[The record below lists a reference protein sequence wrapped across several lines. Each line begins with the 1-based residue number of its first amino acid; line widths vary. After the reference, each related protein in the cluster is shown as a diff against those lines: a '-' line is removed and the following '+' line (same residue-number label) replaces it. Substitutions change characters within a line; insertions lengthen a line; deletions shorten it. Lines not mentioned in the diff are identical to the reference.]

1 MRVQKRNDRNIRI
14 KFVYA
19 ARVGLMSIITGALG
33 GCGYLTA
40 HVRGL
45 TPLNQNEH
53 GESTPVDVRFY
64 QLRRSDH
71 FRAATVEQL
80 WLADGPTLA
89 TDLIGERVVATVYP
103 GTVEQQ
109 PFDVA
114 LGHRAG
120 DTEFIGVLL
129 MCRHGDA
136 RDARVAIVRADD
148 LDNRLLE
155 LSGCSIAVRDPEGG
169 AVGSSRGAQP
179 AGGHRSIADPSG
191 ANASSGKG
199 ASR

>member
-1 MRVQKRNDRNIRI
+1 MTVL
-14 KFVYA
+14 A
-19 ARVGLMSIITGALG
+19 LACGHLG

-45 TPLNQNEH
+45 TPLNLNEH

-80 WLADGPTLA
+80 WLADGPTLT
-89 TDLIGERVVATVYP
+89 TDLIGERVVATIYP
-103 GTVEQQ
+103 GTPDQQ
-109 PFDVA
+109 PCDVA
-114 LGHRAG
+114 LGNRFG
-120 DTEFIGVLL
+120 DTEYVGILL

-148 LDNRLLE
+148 LGNRLLE
-155 LSGCSIAVRDPEGG
+155 CSGCSIAVRDPQGG
-169 AVGSSRGAQP
+169 AVGPAGVARP
-179 AGGHRSIADPSG
+179 AGGSG
-191 ANASSGKG
+191 GKG
-199 ASR
+199 AVR